1 MAYGFIG
8 ATPTQNKRTG
18 NTGVLSTA
26 DIIQLKQLDQLNGW
40 GDDFYKIATSNITN
54 QASIDFTGCDYTRDY
69 LLVWNN
75 VTFSASG
82 GYFNLRVSNNN
93 GVSWQSSAEYD
104 SNLYYCRG
112 TTDTYD
118 YVSSAITADRIG
130 TSSNNGTGHCFNG
143 FVYMDGYRGFDTQGT
158 GMRITGLGVNI
169 HTSASD
175 AIEYN
180 RINGRFTYKPIDI
193 NAIQVYSSTASMS
206 GRFTLYQYIR
216 GG

>member
-1 MAYGFIG
+1 MAYGFVG
-8 ATPTQNKRTG
+8 TTPTQNKRTG
-18 NTGVLSTA
+18 NVGVLSTA
-26 DIIQLKQLDQLNGW
+26 DIVQLKQADQLNGW

-69 LLVWNN
+69 FLVWNN

-82 GYFNLRVSNNN
+82 GYLNIRVSVNN
-93 GVSWQSSAEYD
+93 GVSWIAANYD
-104 SNLYYCRG
+104 SALYYCRA

-118 YVSSAITADRIG
+118 YVNSVATFDRVG
-130 TSSNNGTGHCFNG
+130 TSSNNGTGHSFNG
-143 FVYMDGYRGFDTQGT
+143 FVYMDGFNDFDVQGT

-169 HTSASD
+169 HTSSST

-180 RINGRFTYKPIDI
+180 RINGRQSEKALDI
-193 NAIQVYSSTASMS
+193 NAIQVSSSTASMS

-216 GG
+216 GD